1 VNLRRRYA
9 CLLACVACVCLAC
22 GSSSVAP
29 STPSA
34 PAVTPSIAATDT
46 LPVVTATPTPSPS
59 ATPTPLVLAWTTKAV
74 AMNGKASDDSAA
86 QVHLGA
92 NFPLTLTGQSATVEG
107 KDWYEATWSTPG
119 RQSTG
124 WLPASAVTR
133 IKPSGIANAA
143 VDALDQAL
151 ADYLRGL
158 GARVGVDAY
167 DVTRGVTYTY
177 NSGLAYFCA
186 SSMKVPIM
194 LTFLTQL
201 EKTRHEPTKGE
212 LGQLQNMIEQSDN
225 HAAEALYEKIGA
237 QAGINAFMK
246 GVHLSGL
253 LPNKPGWWGHSTI
266 KPSTMVALLTKL
278 NNGTVLNA
286 AHRKLALEL
295 MRHVSADGRIGV
307 GDSSPAG
314 ATIAMKDGWTTA
326 RDGTGT
332 MVVNTSGIVTLGAET
347 YILSVY
353 TNHDHGYPEG
363 WAIIRHVAK
372 VVGQKLMPTP

>member
-1 VNLRRRYA
+1 M
-9 CLLACVACVCLAC
+9 
-22 GSSSVAP
+22 AP
-29 STPSA
+29 SVPVA
-34 PAVTPSIAATDT
+34 TPSIAATDT
-46 LPVVTATPTPSPS
+46 LPVATATPTPSPTPS

-74 AMNGKASDDSAA
+74 ALNGKASDDGPA

-92 NFPLTLTGQSATVEG
+92 NFPLTLTGQSATVDG
-107 KDWYEATWSTPG
+107 KEWYEAMWHTSG
-119 RQSTG
+119 RQATG
-124 WLPASAVTR
+124 WLPASAVTT

-151 ADYLRGL
+151 DDYLRNL
-158 GARVGVDAY
+158 GVRVGVDAY
-167 DVTRGVTYTY
+167 DVTRAVTYTY
-177 NSGLAYFCA
+177 NSGLSYFCA

-194 LTFLTQL
+194 LTFLRQL
-201 EKTRHEPTKGE
+201 EKARREPTRAE
-212 LGQLQNMIEQSDN
+212 LGLLQTMIEQSDN
-225 HAAEALYEKIGA
+225 SAAEALYESIGA

-246 GVHLSGL
+246 GVRISGL
-253 LPNKPGWWGHSTI
+253 VPDKPGWWGHSTS

-278 NNGTVLNA
+278 NDGTVLNT

-295 MRHVSADGRIGV
+295 MRHVSGDGRIGL

-353 TNHDHGYPEG
+353 TDHDHGYPEG

-372 VVGQKLMPTP
+372 VVGQRLMPKS